1 MIPSYD
7 DNDDVE
13 DEWGLHST
21 APEEEETDH
30 SSQELRE
37 MANAAFAS
45 NDLDSAV
52 PLYSMAIERLMKEN
66 EALTL
71 DDDSDKSSSNC
82 NSNSNSDQLRES
94 IERMIILLS
103 NRSVCLYKMESYN
116 EAKIDAQQAFQ
127 ISDESNHKAAFRLAK
142 AMIALEEY
150 PEAIEVL
157 KTAIAAASVADV
169 GISNDIGTVSQSN
182 APELT
187 KLLQTAHTLILQQK
201 NIPQAIELSKL
212 TSIIHPPPHQKESY
226 QPSIRHFEKM
236 QELGEGN
243 YSQVI
248 SVKHVV
254 TGEHFALKI
263 IEKKKIDQLAKR
275 QHPNVYNE
283 VAMEKQILGHRLK
296 LHEHDKEPF
305 LKGSQ
310 RIIQLYHTFQDYN
323 HLYYL
328 MDLPTLHGGGD
339 VWSTIRSFSTNKMVG
354 TFPSLARLHL
364 FQLLE
369 GLEFIHSRGV
379 VHRDLK
385 AENMLLDSRGNLIL
399 VDFGTAKDLI
409 VRKWNGP
416 EFVGTPDFM
425 APEAIAGPAKKKQ
438 KKDEE
443 LEGVGDNGNAAG
455 EQEGDRKQREKE
467 YATEGRVGGA
477 DHTLDLWSFG
487 AVAFQLLTGTTP
499 FASPSQYLC
508 FLKIQRGLLCR
519 PTGIADDDAWDLIE
533 RLMTMEPKERFGA
546 ECFEYVA
553 GKDGAPNQML
563 QKEEGKG
570 YACIRNH
577 PYFVKLHDQ
586 SLKEGKE
593 DEPMRPIP
601 SLRDLCVPACA
612 ELVQKDY
619 TNLDIDKEHPPGGG
633 SSHDMLRLN
642 MHDRR
647 RVMDYLD
654 KLRVLP
660 QPRTYKRFFTTKQE
674 ARLGKIRQSTRDF
687 VGLTQ
692 MNDKQY
698 QFPTKDSE
706 NIDEERSDV
715 IETIFPIRYMHV
727 SNPLFDK
734 EVNLSCSEEER
745 KGHISTLKES
755 LKKVNRIRP
764 KVVVASGYM
773 DDECRK
779 FMGKVNESIPVAL
792 NDGLSFYAFWS
803 RGGQGLVLRTN
814 DFVGVN
820 SSIAQ
825 KCEQAQWLK
834 QELEQSR
841 MTRHHVFV
849 FVDCSPKKLPAW
861 LVKLLAK
868 GRVLCLFGPHS
879 DSPAVE
885 KEYTYSVEG
894 GLKSDDSSSDSDHDD
909 DNSLSSSESEAENDE
924 HTMQIIAR
932 GDGTLRC
939 WQLEQYGAWE
949 FENIL

>member
-1 MIPSYD
+1 MIPSFN
-7 DNDDVE
+7 DNDNEE
-13 DEWGLHST
+13 DEWGHHST
-21 APEEEETDH
+21 APEEEETEH

-52 PLYSMAIERLMKEN
+52 PLYSMAIERLMEEN
-66 EALTL
+66 KA
-71 DDDSDKSSSNC
+71 SSHAV
-82 NSNSNSDQLRES
+82 QES
-94 IERMIILLS
+94 IELMIILLS

-116 EAKIDAQQAFQ
+116 EAKIDAQQAFN
-127 ISDESNHKAAFRLAK
+127 ISHESNPKAAFRLAK

-150 PEAIEVL
+150 PQAIEVL
-157 KTAIAAASVADV
+157 HAAIAAASKSET
-169 GISNDIGTVSQSN
+169 GIPSKEL
-182 APELT
+182 ELT
-187 KLLQTAHTLILQQK
+187 KLLQTAHTHLLQQK
-201 NIPQAIELSKL
+201 HIPQAIELSKL

-226 QPSIRHFEKM
+226 QPSIRHFEKL
-236 QELGEGN
+236 QQLGEGN

-248 SVKHVV
+248 SVKHIV
-254 TGEHFALKI
+254 TGEYFALKI
-263 IEKKKIDQLAKR
+263 IEKKKVEQLAKR

-283 VAMEKQILGHRLK
+283 IEMEKQVLGHTLK
-296 LHEHDKEPF
+296 IHKHGHNHDHEHEHEPF

-310 RIIQLYHTFQDYN
+310 RIIHLHHTFQDYN

-339 VWSTIRSFSTNKMVG
+339 VWSTIRTISTNKMVG
-354 TFPSLARLHL
+354 TFPSLARMHL

-369 GLEFIHSRGV
+369 ALEFIHSRGI

-385 AENMLLDSRGNLIL
+385 AENMLLDSKGNLIL

-425 APEAIAGPAKKKQ
+425 APEAIAGPAKRKQ
-438 KKDEE
+438 QQQNNEG
-443 LEGVGDNGNAAG
+443 LEDSGNANANVT
-455 EQEGDRKQREKE
+455 EEHESDREQRENE
-467 YATEGRVGGA
+467 FATEGRTGGA

-487 AVAFQLLTGTTP
+487 AVAYQLLTGTTP

-533 RLMTMEPKERFGA
+533 KLMKLEPKERFGA
-546 ECFEYVA
+546 DCFQYIA

-577 PYFVKLHDQ
+577 PYFANLHEQ
-586 SLKEGKE
+586 SLKECSE
-593 DEPMRPIP
+593 DEPTRPIP
-601 SLRDLCVPACA
+601 SLRDLSVPACA

-642 MHDRR
+642 THDRR
-647 RVMDYLD
+647 RVMDYLE
-654 KLRVLP
+654 KLRVLS
-660 QPRTYKRFFTTKQE
+660 QPRVYRRFFKTKQE
-674 ARLGKIRQSTRDF
+674 ARLGKARQSLRDF

-698 QFPTKDSE
+698 QFPMKDSE

-727 SNPLFDK
+727 SNPLFDE
-734 EVNLSCSEEER
+734 EVNLSCSVEER

-764 KVVVASGYM
+764 KVVVASGYL

-792 NDGLSFYAFWS
+792 NDGSSFYAFWS
-803 RGGQGLVLRTN
+803 RGGQGLVLRTS
-814 DFVGVN
+814 DFVGVD

-825 KCEQAQWLK
+825 KCEQVQWLR

-841 MTRHHVFV
+841 MTRHHVFA
-849 FVDCSPKKLPAW
+849 FVDCSPMKLPTW
-861 LVKLLAK
+861 LLKLLTK

-879 DSPAVE
+879 NSSAIEE
-885 KEYTYSVEG
+885 KFMYSDEG
-894 GLKSDDSSSDSDHDD
+894 GLKCDDSDSND
-909 DNSLSSSESEAENDE
+909 DNSLSSLESDE
-924 HTMQIIAR
+924 EDEECMMQIIAR
-932 GDGTLRC
+932 GDGTLRS
-939 WQLEQYGAWE
+939 WQLEEYGAWK
-949 FENIL
+949 FEVA